1 MEYYYMYIIVYIYF
15 KIFDFFLFLFSK
27 EGIPRYIHAKFGSS
41 TTNWLS
47 YKSQPKS

>member
-15 KIFDFFLFLFSK
+15 KIFDLFLFSK